1 MDGSG
6 DQMPKKMPQRPIE
19 AVRRYAYTR
28 EESAISIGVSTSHFE
43 RCVQAELKVIPS
55 GQLILV
61 PPIEL
66 ERWVQRN
73 ARYLAEPV
81 RPRLVG

>member
-1 MDGSG
+1 
-6 DQMPKKMPQRPIE
+6 MPKKMPQRPIE
-19 AVRRYAYTR
+19 PVRRYAYTR
-28 EESAISIGVSTSHFE
+28 EESALSIGMSLSHFE
-43 RCVQAELKVIPS
+43 RFVQAEIKLIPS

-66 ERWVQRN
+66 ERWTQRN
-73 ARYLAEPV
+73 ARYLIEPV